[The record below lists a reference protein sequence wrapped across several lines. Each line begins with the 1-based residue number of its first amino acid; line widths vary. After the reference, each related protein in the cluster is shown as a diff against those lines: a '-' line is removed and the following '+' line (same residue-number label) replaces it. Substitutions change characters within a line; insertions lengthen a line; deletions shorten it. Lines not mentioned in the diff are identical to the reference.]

1 MNQFMVEMKLPVIIT
16 SDLYQL
22 IPSQRTQINR
32 LLARGVILSYSL
44 SMDRKK
50 IWSIVSARSEAE
62 VIKIINTFPI
72 IEWLDYTIFE
82 LAFNNNIS
90 QILPKFSLN

>member
-1 MNQFMVEMKLPVIIT
+1 MNQFMVEMKLPIVIS

-44 SMDRKK
+44 SSDRKK
-50 IWSIVSARSEAE
+50 IWSVISARSEAE
-62 VIKIINTFPI
+62 VIKVINTFPI
-72 IEWLDYTIFE
+72 IEWLDYSIFE